1 MALDLTI
8 LVGTMTST
16 AGLVAHVAH
25 IKMLA

>member
-16 AGLVAHVAH
+16 AELVAQAVHLELIA
-25 IKMLA
+25 